1 VAGTDKLHRF
11 FELQRVYASLY
22 DSYVTRGVSRTLDP
36 DDKENRFEEEWH
48 VDHYFSVGADV
59 LRILVAALIQD
70 LREPPQTILDFPS
83 GSGRV
88 TRHLRAFFPDARIVA
103 CDLYESHLDFCVR
116 EFGAESIVSKE
127 NFDEIDFGL
136 RFDLIFCG
144 SLLTHLPEDL
154 FRSVFRLISRS
165 LTDRGLAVITLHGRH
180 SEFFQKYKSKYLS
193 DDLFAIAE
201 SAVADSGFGYVDYGH
216 PLRATFNRQA
226 RYGISVAYPHW
237 TLKLVEADYGI
248 RVLGYAERSWD
259 DHHDVLV
266 IGKPALNQNF
276 V

>member
-1 VAGTDKLHRF
+1 MAGTDKLHRF
-11 FELQRVYASLY
+11 FELQQVYASLY

-36 DDKENRFEEEWH
+36 DDKENRFEEKWH
-48 VDHYFSVGADV
+48 VDHYFSVGADG
-59 LRILVAALIQD
+59 LRILVAALIQS

-88 TRHLRAFFPDARIVA
+88 TRHLRAFFPDARIFA

-136 RFDLIFCG
+136 RFDVIFCG

-165 LTDRGLAVITLHGRH
+165 LTNRG
-180 SEFFQKYKSKYLS
+180 
-193 DDLFAIAE
+193 
-201 SAVADSGFGYVDYGH
+201 VA
-216 PLRATFNRQA
+216 
-226 RYGISVAYPHW
+226 
-237 TLKLVEADYGI
+237 
-248 RVLGYAERSWD
+248 
-259 DHHDVLV
+259 
-266 IGKPALNQNF
+266 
-276 V
+276 